1 MGIDSDIVNNS
12 TSDATAIANDLN
24 SKTEKML
31 VDYQAGQLFELL
43 NVTNAVSFASTTASD
58 AQVAT
63 ATDDSTQVLVAHAIP
78 AKLQVNTTTTAEEY
92 LTFGTHPVVN
102 ILDSS
107 NNPVT
112 TLGGTWS
119 VNVSINSAEGE
130 LLGPTT
136 KQFGNGTAE
145 FDDLRITHAGTHT
158 LTFQIE
164 TPTTVTVQTATM
176 DVVISQRTVNVA
188 VTSAESL
195 LQHDADVDI
204 NLELRNSLN
213 TLLENAGYKG
223 HTYTATVTLDSTAN
237 AGSAAISGTSTV
249 TFDNAASSASL
260 TGLKI
265 SNTVD
270 YNKYNLII
278 TVTTTPALYTLTA
291 YHTVQFYNPST
302 SLHTS
307 ASTGSLIKITLAG
320 IVTRSALTRSTA
332 SSTNSFE
339 TFVNNYLT
347 TVVNGNA
354 YIASV
359 VVTDVNSNTE
369 IEAAVNSADQT
380 ALDTSISLIQTAFS
394 ADGDVLTYNGVGYRN
409 ADSSCVVQ
417 TNGVCDGSSSGSS
430 STTSSSSNTALE
442 TWVIIVICLAISI
455 VMGILIVGITCYL
468 KREKAYSPKIRGP
481 MACVNA
487 NGSMSTIGSNLLRI
501 SPGADS
507 PDGSDYSG
515 YHNHYRDLPSR
526 ATSAG
531 SPTSMMSTN
540 TVKNLPKVD
549 M

>member
-1 MGIDSDIVNNS
+1 MG
-12 TSDATAIANDLN
+12 
-24 SKTEKML
+24 
-31 VDYQAGQLFELL
+31 
-43 NVTNAVSFASTTASD
+43 
-58 AQVAT
+58 
-63 ATDDSTQVLVAHAIP
+63 
-78 AKLQVNTTTTAEEY
+78 
-92 LTFGTHPVVN
+92 
-102 ILDSS
+102 
-107 NNPVT
+107 
-112 TLGGTWS
+112 
-119 VNVSINSAEGE
+119 
-130 LLGPTT
+130 
-136 KQFGNGTAE
+136 
-145 FDDLRITHAGTHT
+145 
-158 LTFQIE
+158 

-237 AGSAAISGTSTV
+237 AGSTAAISGTSPV
-249 TFDNAASSASL
+249 TFNHPTSSASL

-332 SSTNSFE
+332 TSTNSFE

-369 IEAAVNSADQT
+369 IEAVVNSADQT

-417 TNGVCDGSSSGSS
+417 TNGVCDGSSTGSG
-430 STTSSSSNTALE
+430 TSSSSNTALE

-487 NGSMSTIGSNLLRI
+487 NGSVSTIGSNLLRI
-501 SPGADS
+501 SPGGES
-507 PDGSDYSG
+507 PEGSDYSG
-515 YHNHYRDLPSR
+515 YHVYHDIPSR

>member
-1 MGIDSDIVNNS
+1 MG
-12 TSDATAIANDLN
+12 
-24 SKTEKML
+24 
-31 VDYQAGQLFELL
+31 
-43 NVTNAVSFASTTASD
+43 
-58 AQVAT
+58 
-63 ATDDSTQVLVAHAIP
+63 
-78 AKLQVNTTTTAEEY
+78 
-92 LTFGTHPVVN
+92 
-102 ILDSS
+102 
-107 NNPVT
+107 
-112 TLGGTWS
+112 
-119 VNVSINSAEGE
+119 
-130 LLGPTT
+130 
-136 KQFGNGTAE
+136 
-145 FDDLRITHAGTHT
+145 
-158 LTFQIE
+158 

-237 AGSAAISGTSTV
+237 AGSTAAISGTSTV
-249 TFDNAASSASL
+249 TFNNPTSSASL

-307 ASTGSLIKITLAG
+307 ATTGSLIKITLSG
-320 IVTRSALTRSTA
+320 IVTRSALTRNTGT
-332 SSTNSFE
+332 STNSFE

-369 IEAAVNSADQT
+369 IEAVVNSADQT

-430 STTSSSSNTALE
+430 GTTTSSSNTALE

-481 MACVNA
+481 MACVNG

-507 PDGSDYSG
+507 PDGYSNYNG
-515 YHNHYRDLPSR
+515 YNGYRDIPSR

-531 SPTSMMSTN
+531 SPTSMMSAN